1 MHHLRKYIITIYIA
15 SFVLLLGGCGVGS
28 TDFQALRIGDI
39 PWGKTEITL
48 YQITDSAGEDAGQM
62 RITLSNIDDESRL
75 MQREIGGIFREELA
89 ISMKANNLR
98 PIESNLVR
106 THRDGIESIRA
117 VYDGSQ
123 VNMQFTTKINVMT
136 DERASIPSDSYDY
149 RTIMMLLRTLPLESG
164 YATKVN
170 GYLPISGTL
179 ERVELVVSGTETV
192 NVPAGTFD
200 TWEVSMNAQSN
211 RSTAWIGSE
220 APFLLV
226 KYKDGANGATFEL
239 QSVEE

>member
-1 MHHLRKYIITIYIA
+1 MVHLRKYITIYIV
-15 SFVLLLGGCGVGS
+15 SCVLVLGGCGVGS
-28 TDFQALRIGDI
+28 TDFQALRVGEI
-39 PWGKTEITL
+39 PWGDTETTL
-48 YQITDSAGEDAGQM
+48 YQITDSAGESAGQM
-62 RITLSNIDDESRL
+62 RITLSNIDEESRL
-75 MQREIGGIFREELA
+75 MQREIGGVFREELA

-98 PIESNLVR
+98 PIESNMVR

-117 VYDGSQ
+117 IYDGSQ

-149 RTIMMLLRTLPLESG
+149 RTVMVLLRALPLESG

-179 ERVELVVSGTETV
+179 ERIELIVSGAETV
-192 NVPAGTFD
+192 DVPAGTFE
-200 TWEVSMNAQSN
+200 TWEVSMNTRSN

-220 APFLLV
+220 APFPLV
-226 KYKDGANGATFEL
+226 KYQDGSNGALFEL
-239 QSVEE
+239 QSIEE